1 MIEVPMESRGPEGRS
16 GAVLG
21 PAALLT
27 GRPEADNLQR
37 LDWILSRLPAAFGA
51 TNYLGGKFSS
61 DRPAMAAVLKRL
73 DEAGL
78 AYADDTGSVE
88 GAIRAR
94 LVAPN
99 GGAEQAARDL
109 DELEAFARSDGR
121 ALGKAY
127 VDAAALD
134 VVAAWAAD
142 LPARGLALAP
152 ASAVLKKGGE
162 I

>member
-1 MIEVPMESRGPEGRS
+1 MESRGPEGRS

-21 PAALLT
+21 PAALLS

-37 LDWILSRLPAAFGA
+37 LDWILSRLPAAFAA
-51 TNYLGGKFSS
+51 TNYLGGKFAA
-61 DRPAMAAVLKRL
+61 DRAAMAAVLKRL

-78 AYADDTGSVE
+78 AYADDTGVVE
-88 GAIRAR
+88 GAARAR

-99 GGAEQAARDL
+99 GGAEATARDL
-109 DELEAFARSDGR
+109 DELEQFARSDGA

-127 VDAAALD
+127 VDAAGLD
-134 VVAAWAAD
+134 VLAAWTAGLSD
-142 LPARGLALAP
+142 RGLALAP
-152 ASAVLKKGGE
+152 ASAVMKKGGGE